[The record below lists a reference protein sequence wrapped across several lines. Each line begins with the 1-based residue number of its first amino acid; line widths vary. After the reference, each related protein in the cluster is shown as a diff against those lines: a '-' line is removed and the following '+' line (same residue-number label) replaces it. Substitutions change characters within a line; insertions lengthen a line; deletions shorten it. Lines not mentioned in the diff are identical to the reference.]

1 MPRAEKEQKVREI
14 AERLRDA
21 NAAVIT
27 DYRGLTVKDAA
38 ELRASLDEVETRL
51 SVVKNTLTKLAV
63 KEAGLEDGLSD
74 LIDGPTAIAFVRGD
88 PVAGVK
94 RLVEAT
100 RRLRMLEVRGGFAE
114 GRVLSADEVRDLA
127 ALESREVMLAK
138 VAGLAKMQLSRTAW
152 LLQALQARFVGVM
165 EALREKLPEMP
176 EAPGGAEPAETET
189 EPAETETEPEA
200 PGEAEPPAEPEETE
214 PPAEPGETEPSREP
228 VPAAEETEPA
238 PATGANEGG
247 GS

>member
-51 SVVKNTLTKLAV
+51 SIVKNTLTKLAV
-63 KEAGLEDGLSD
+63 KEAGLDDGLTG

-94 RLVEAT
+94 RLVEAS

-114 GRVLSADEVRDLA
+114 GRVLTADQVRDLA
-127 ALESREVMLAK
+127 NLEPREVMLAK

-152 LLQALQARFVGVM
+152 LLQALQAKFVSLM
-165 EALREKLPEMP
+165 EALRDKLPEVP
-176 EAPGGAEPAETET
+176 EAPEGAGAAETET
-189 EPAETETEPEA
+189 EPDA
-200 PGEAEPPAEPEETE
+200 PGEAEPPAEEPGDTEPPVPAPEETE
-214 PPAEPGETEPSREP
+214 TTPETTP
-228 VPAAEETEPA
+228 ET
-238 PATGANEGG
+238 TQGG